1 MTQDPD
7 SPGGSP
13 EAMSPSKVA
22 TDTLSLRARPPR
34 VVRFR
39 RGLMI
44 GAAAIGAIGLSGLA
58 WFALSPRTF
67 QMTKAADEPQAA
79 DRGRRQRSS
88 ASFRATMPNLA
99 RRLAWGRHCPAIWGG
114 P

>member
-67 QMTKAADEPQAA
+67 QMTKAARRAA
-79 DRGRRQRSS
+79 GRGSGD
-88 ASFRATMPNLA
+88 A
-99 RRLAWGRHCPAIWGG
+99 GRGSPTAHREAETAKAHRG
-114 P
+114 

>member
-44 GAAAIGAIGLSGLA
+44 GAVAVGAIGLSGLA
-58 WFALSPRTF
+58 WFALSPRTL
-67 QMTKAADEPQAA
+67 QMTRTADEPQAA
-79 DRGRRQRSS
+79 DRGAPAEAVRQLPSDYAQS
-88 ASFRATMPNLA
+88 GAAP
-99 RRLAWGRHCPAIWGG
+99 RLGPPLPAIWGG